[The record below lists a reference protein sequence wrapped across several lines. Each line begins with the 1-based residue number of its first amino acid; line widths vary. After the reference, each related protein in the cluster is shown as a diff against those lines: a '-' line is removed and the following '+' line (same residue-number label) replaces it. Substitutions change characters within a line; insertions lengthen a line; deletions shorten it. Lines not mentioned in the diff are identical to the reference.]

1 MLVEAYKETT
11 RQKKKGQNT
20 PQTQDKEAPKLSY
33 HQTRC
38 LTSSLRDYSL

>member
-11 RQKKKGQNT
+11 RGKGQNT
-20 PQTQDKEAPKLSY
+20 PQTQDKEAPKLNY

-38 LTSSLRDYSL
+38 LTSSLRDYSV